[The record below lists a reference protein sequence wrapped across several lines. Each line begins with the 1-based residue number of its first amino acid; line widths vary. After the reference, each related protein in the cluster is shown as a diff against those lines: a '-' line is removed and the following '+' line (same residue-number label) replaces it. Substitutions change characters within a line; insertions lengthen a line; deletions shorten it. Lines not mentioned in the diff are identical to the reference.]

1 MSFFCRAQ
9 DNILKDLHTDLT
21 KEFEFVVAENHF
33 EVIPGK
39 TEGVYAW
46 IAINYALDRFS
57 HSAGKSERSHMFF
70 CTFHLSQSGF
80 CCVCVFVL
88 CVCDLS
94 VTSIFLYATFMHY
107 LCFPYTTCYSFPDKN
122 KIKTESF
129 NFMCTQ
135 SEHIFCK

>member
-1 MSFFCRAQ
+1 MHTQHALKYLVCAFFCRAQ

-57 HSAGKSERSHMFF
+57 HSSGKSERSHVFF

-80 CCVCVFVL
+80 CLCVCV
-88 CVCDLS
+88 CV
-94 VTSIFLYATFMHY
+94 
-107 LCFPYTTCYSFPDKN
+107 
-122 KIKTESF
+122 
-129 NFMCTQ
+129 
-135 SEHIFCK
+135 